1 MLVLAMSDNWPTEQH
16 IDNVAH
22 NGEPD
27 APVYE
32 LGDQLYRVNPV
43 GVYALYWTGKKWQE
57 SASIKNDWLII
68 KGLK

>member
-1 MLVLAMSDNWPTEQH
+1 MTNWPTEQH
-16 IDNVAH
+16 INNVAH

-32 LGDQLYRVNPV
+32 LGGQLYRVNPV
-43 GVYALYWTGKKWQE
+43 GVYALYWNGKKWQE

-68 KGLK
+68 KDLK